1 MARKKTRNRKIRY
14 DALLFQH
21 LEKVS
26 GKLLTTYPD
35 IVRDLIGR
43 QSGVYALYK
52 KDKLYYVGLAR
63 KLSGRLRAHLRDRH
77 KGCWDTFSIYLTNN
91 DKHMKEIE
99 SLLLQIARPVGN
111 KVGGKPSGSV
121 NLKTRL
127 SRAVR
132 VRKREEANALI
143 GRYLKSPGGSKRRA
157 RGSDR
162 MTLPFLFPHGARVR
176 GERNGKTSSGRI
188 TRDGKV
194 RVKGKSF
201 DSLYGCRDSG
211 PRFPCEWLVLL
222 EGRAQS
228 PALGSSRRY
237 QKSRHASSVGMIVA
251 GTPFRGTGGFVSFRH
266 FADGWLTFNPVGVE
280 RSSVKS

>member
-1 MARKKTRNRKIRY
+1 MARKKATRRKLKY
-14 DALLFQH
+14 DSLLFQH

-26 GKLLTTYPD
+26 GKLLTDYRD
-35 IVRDLIGR
+35 IVRDLIGT

-63 KLSGRLRAHLRDRH
+63 KLSGRLTTHLRDRH

-91 DKHMKEIE
+91 NKHMKEIE
-99 SLLLQIARPVGN
+99 SLLLQIARPPGN

-121 NLKTRL
+121 NLKVRL

-132 VRKREEANALI
+132 LRKREEANALI
-143 GRYLKSPGGSKRRA
+143 GRFLKGYGSRKRPA

-162 MTLPFLFPHGARVR
+162 KTLPFLFPQGARLR
-176 GERNGKTSSGRI
+176 GERNGKRSSGRI

-201 DSLYGCRDSG
+201 DSLTAAG
-211 PRFPCEWLVLL
+211 V
-222 EGRAQS
+222 A
-228 PALGSSRRY
+228 AHGSR
-237 QKSRHASSVGMIVA
+237 VN
-251 GTPFRGTGGFVSFRH
+251 
-266 FADGWLTFNPVGVE
+266 GWYYWKVE
-280 RSSVKS
+280 RSPRNWVRVCDVKKAGAPLLLN